1 MNAECV
7 IPIET
12 LYVII
17 VIACYVLALLNE
29 RELGCKAQRM

>member
-1 MNAECV
+1 MTAECV

-12 LYVII
+12 FYVIT

-29 RELGCKAQRM
+29 RELGCKAQRI